1 MFIGPEAGCQ
11 LVPEPIAPIDIRFVL
26 LEPTRIPM
34 SLPDITING
43 PMFIGPI
50 FIEPISIGPI
60 SISGECAGD
69 GDGVG
74 VMSIAGCLVGSG
86 VGEDAGF
93 GDGIPG
99 MVCPWC

>member
-1 MFIGPEAGCQ
+1 MNSQSPDCLWVMFIGPEAGCQ

-26 LEPTRIPM
+26 LEPTRMPM

-43 PMFIGPI
+43 RMFIGPI
-50 FIEPISIGPI
+50 FIGPI

-86 VGEDAGF
+86 VGDDAGF

-99 MVCPWC
+99 